1 MRTRRSGRWLL
12 KQPRL
17 GARMCQWH
25 ILFYI
30 GHILL
35 ILLHL
40 YKRRNRPVN
49 LGGES
54 DGQPDASS
62 GIHDSPPGKGRTWGR
77 HHQAIPEVAV
87 IGTPFFNDLPEGI
100 KRAVAAVVAGLITLL
115 FFTLNPSVKALAMG
129 SQGAQGTDFMVPSY
143 LAVSYI
149 RDFLE
154 EMKHMEL

>member
-100 KRAVAAVVAGLITLL
+100 KRAVAAVVAGLIPLL
-115 FFTLNPSVKALAMG
+115 LFTLNPSVKALAMG
-129 SQGAQGTDFMVPSY
+129 FQGALGTDFMVPSY

>member
-35 ILLHL
+35 ILIHL

-49 LGGES
+49 LGVES

-115 FFTLNPSVKALAMG
+115 LFTLNPSVKALAMG
-129 SQGAQGTDFMVPSY
+129 FQGALGTDFMVPSY

>member
-49 LGGES
+49 LGRNLVGGQMLHQGFTILHQEGEEHGA
-54 DGQPDASS
+54 DIIRQFRKYRADLR
-62 GIHDSPPGKGRTWGR
+62 IFREML
-77 HHQAIPEVAV
+77 QQVAV
-87 IGTPFFNDLPEGI
+87 IGTPFFNGLPEGI
-100 KRAVAAVVAGLITLL
+100 KGAVAG
-115 FFTLNPSVKALAMG
+115 
-129 SQGAQGTDFMVPSY
+129 DY
-143 LAVSYI
+143 
-149 RDFLE
+149 
-154 EMKHMEL
+154 

>member
-1 MRTRRSGRWLL
+1 MKEKQAELAKMRTRRSGRWLL

-49 LGGES
+49 LGG
-54 DGQPDASS
+54 
-62 GIHDSPPGKGRTWGR
+62 
-77 HHQAIPEVAV
+77 
-87 IGTPFFNDLPEGI
+87 NL
-100 KRAVAAVVAGLITLL
+100 
-115 FFTLNPSVKALAMG
+115 MG
-129 SQGAQGTDFMVPSY
+129 SQMLHQGFTILHQEREEHGADI
-143 LAVSYI
+143 I
-149 RDFLE
+149 RQFRR
-154 EMKHMEL
+154 

>member
-1 MRTRRSGRWLL
+1 MVAEATAPRRENVPMAHSFLYRTHSIDTHPPLQKEEQASKPW
-12 KQPRL
+12 
-17 GARMCQWH
+17 
-25 ILFYI
+25 
-30 GHILL
+30 
-35 ILLHL
+35 
-40 YKRRNRPVN
+40 
-49 LGGES
+49 GES

-77 HHQAIPEVAV
+77 HHQEIPEVAV
-87 IGTPFFNDLPEGI
+87 IGTPFFNGLPEGI

-115 FFTLNPSVKALAMG
+115 LFTLNPSVKALAMG
-129 SQGAQGTDFMVPSY
+129 FQGALGTDFMVPSY